1 MFLSLLSARRLL
13 LATANNKRSTTRS
26 LSSAILA
33 STTPLFYSPQKQCN
47 QNQQYN
53 HQHQHQYQYNHQNQ
67 QYKRCAIPYNNYL
80 FDFTRLPPLYAD

>member
-1 MFLSLLSARRLL
+1 MFLPLLSARRLL
-13 LATANNKRSTTRS
+13 LATANNKRSTIRS

-53 HQHQHQYQYNHQNQ
+53 H
-67 QYKRCAIPYNNYL
+67 
-80 FDFTRLPPLYAD
+80 